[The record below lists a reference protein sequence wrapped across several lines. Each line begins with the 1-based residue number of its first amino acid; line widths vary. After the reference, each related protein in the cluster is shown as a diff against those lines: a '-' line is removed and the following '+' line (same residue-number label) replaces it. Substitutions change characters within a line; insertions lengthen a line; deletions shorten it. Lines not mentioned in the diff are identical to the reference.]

1 MPTKSTKNN
10 KLDFF
15 DLLFGNKKK
24 SKDST
29 KDKEKKKK
37 TTKSAKNTDNK
48 TDKKKK
54 RTKQKAGAITDWTFC
69 VVLRDYI
76 PNLFTD
82 NFIKWK
88 WMPSGFNVTIQ
99 KNTGTLGYR
108 NYYGE
113 ATYSMTDINR
123 KMIPLNMSED
133 EFSYFLMGHKSNIY
147 SQDKLEEM
155 GYYNSTPSEKNPDYH
170 KNLCIL
176 YHIAFFENCI
186 PNEFQDLYKNIVTK
200 IRNSFSFFR
209 ENKIK
214 ELERIKRRQ
223 NHNLSIHKK
232 EQILLD
238 YCLEPENTVMQVI
251 EECYK
256 KLKDF
261 EKKEINICSS
271 EIKDNYCKK
280 LTINAITGKVLQ
292 VNENKN
298 AKRMGYTI

>member
-1 MPTKSTKNN
+1 MPTKSTKND

-15 DLLFGNKKK
+15 DLLFKNNKK

-54 RTKQKAGAITDWTFC
+54 RTKQKAGATTDWTFC
-69 VVLRDYI
+69 VLLRDYI

-82 NFIKWK
+82 NFIKWR
-88 WMPSGFNVTIQ
+88 MLPSGFNVTIQ
-99 KNTGTLGYR
+99 KNTGIYGY
-108 NYYGE
+108 GKV
-113 ATYSMTDINR
+113 TYSMTDINR

-155 GYYNSTPSEKNPDYH
+155 GYYNSNYH

-186 PNEFQDLYKNIVTK
+186 PNEFQDLYKNILEK
-200 IRNSFSFFR
+200 IRNSFFFFR
-209 ENKIK
+209 ESKIR
-214 ELERIKRRQ
+214 ELELIKRKKSL
-223 NHNLSIHKK
+223 NHKLKNNEEK
-232 EQILLD
+232 LLK

-251 EECYK
+251 ENCYK
-256 KLKDF
+256 KLKEF
-261 EKKEINICSS
+261 EEKEINICSI
-271 EIKDNYCKK
+271 EKKDNYCKK

-292 VNENKN
+292 VNENNN